1 MPSYNE
7 AANIGKMID
16 VLFEKEFQKI
26 KDADMHLLVVDD
38 NSPDG
43 TGEVVKRAQKKYKNL
58 HLLTGEKQGLG
69 MAYVRGMKYAMNTL
83 HADATIEMDAD
94 FQHNPIYVKDLVN
107 AFLEGA
113 DYVIGSRYVAGG
125 SIPKTWAWHRR
136 AVSFWGN
143 LFARTVLFLPKLHD
157 VTTGFRLTKVKGVLD
172 HIDLDHL
179 MELHRFA
186 FKVDLFYQSVN
197 LSKKTVEVPIAFGTR
212 KEEKSKFSLME
223 MVATNKVVLLLR
235 LRASQKLIKF
245 GIVGFIGFVINAGA
259 LAFFSNLRFPEAAS
273 WALSTELAIISNFT
287 LNNIWTFRAE
297 KIEGLSQLI
306 KKFLQFN
313 LTSSG
318 ALVIQTVLGALM
330 VRFFGDHR
338 TIFLLIIVVFV
349 VLPYNYFMY
358 NYFIWKKKK

>member
-1 MPSYNE
+1 
-7 AANIGKMID
+7 
-16 VLFEKEFQKI
+16 
-26 KDADMHLLVVDD
+26 
-38 NSPDG
+38 
-43 TGEVVKRAQKKYKNL
+43 
-58 HLLTGEKQGLG
+58 
-69 MAYVRGMKYAMNTL
+69 
-83 HADATIEMDAD
+83 
-94 FQHNPIYVKDLVN
+94 
-107 AFLEGA
+107 
-113 DYVIGSRYVAGG
+113 
-125 SIPKTWAWHRR
+125 
-136 AVSFWGN
+136 
-143 LFARTVLFLPKLHD
+143 
-157 VTTGFRLTKVKGVLD
+157 
-172 HIDLDHL
+172 
-179 MELHRFA
+179 
-186 FKVDLFYQSVN
+186 
-197 LSKKTVEVPIAFGTR
+197 
-212 KEEKSKFSLME
+212 ME